1 MLARAIIERPKLLLI
16 DGTLDRLSDALLP
29 DLLPKL
35 LGPETPWTTVVATG
49 RYAVVAGCDQLLDL
63 DRGEVRNPK
72 FEVR

>member
-29 DLLPKL
+29 DLLPEL
-35 LGPETPWTTVVATG
+35 IGPKVPWTTVVATG
-49 RYAVVAGCDQLLDL
+49 RYAVIAACDQLLDL